1 MGRTRRTEVRWGLV
15 VGGILLMGFGFLAIL
30 SIGMPFFVVGCLL
43 FVAGVTGVHR
53 TNPGIFWPLIN
64 AIVVF
69 FAVYVLV
76 APLACTRSAIE
87 VLNGDGS
94 SAGVATTSCSNL
106 LGIEYS
112 GGISYDPPLW
122 PAVVAAVTAAA
133 VTLPVTRR
141 VVHQRGTA

>member
-1 MGRTRRTEVRWGLV
+1 MGKAGRAEVRWGLV
-15 VGGILLMGFGFLAIL
+15 IGGVLLMGFGFLAIL

-64 AIVVF
+64 ALMVF

-76 APLACTRSAIE
+76 APLACTSSAIE

-94 SAGVATTSCSNL
+94 SSGVATTRCSNL
-106 LGIEYS
+106 LGIDYS
-112 GGISYDPPLW
+112 GGLSHDPPLW
-122 PAVVAAVTAAA
+122 PAVVSAVGAAA
-133 VTLPVTRR
+133 ITIPVTRWR
-141 VVHQRGTA
+141 IRERTSA